1 MEHCYIW
8 DNRYERRYEENIL
21 RFNKTML
28 ETTAVEHCYI
38 WHGRYE
44 SCHDRNDLTKPFC
57 KRLPDARILL
67 LIWPPRAVQIRKQAL
82 EATAWCEN
90 VTFYMTARA
99 LMHWSNTTIRLPIW
113 SSRLNFASQKTI
125 VFKRAELDRYSL
137 KFRVY
142 EKCYTYFPKLSTN
155 LTYLRILASW
165 KEFLSHNSSEIFHFR
180 KDSDSLSSQKQTSG

>member
-1 MEHCYIW
+1 MKKTSYDLTKPCW
-8 DNRYERRYEENIL
+8 KRLPWNIVT
-21 RFNKTML
+21 FDMAATK
-28 ETTAVEHCYI
+28 
-38 WHGRYE
+38 

-125 VFKRAELDRYSL
+125 VFKQAELDRYSL